1 MDDRVGTGARV
12 ARRAAEV
19 VSGGVVERGFQVG
32 TVPGVVWLP
41 ARPAAPV
48 PLVLLGHG
56 GSGHKRA
63 PRQLRLGRWFAG
75 TAGIAAA
82 AIDGPY
88 HGDRAV
94 PAYQER
100 IAAAGIERVVDGM
113 VGDWRAARDV
123 LTALDEIDAVRVGY
137 LGLSMGTR
145 FGLPFVAAAGDLLRC
160 AVLGKFGL
168 RHPDEL
174 PAGMDMA
181 PRLAADAARVRTP
194 VLFHLQWDDELFG
207 RAGQFELFDRLGSA
221 DKQLIAFPG
230 GHGTAGEEAIAA
242 WCDFLVRRL
251 TAVRPAG
258 DGR

>member
-1 MDDRVGTGARV
+1 MDAVRWAAATV
-12 ARRAAEV
+12 AD
-19 VSGGVVERGFQVG
+19 GVVERGFQVAG
-32 TVPGVVWLP
+32 VPGVAWLP
-41 ARPAAPV
+41 ARAAAPV

-88 HGDRAV
+88 HGDRAGGRPDV
-94 PAYQER
+94 PAYQGR
-100 IAAAGIERVVDGM
+100 IAAAGIERVVDRM
-113 VGDWRAARDV
+113 VGDWQATREA
-123 LTALDEIDAVRVGY
+123 LTALDAVDAGRVGY

-145 FGLPFVAAAGDLLRC
+145 FGLPFVAAAGDLLRG

-174 PAGMDMA
+174 PAGMNMA
-181 PRLAADAARVRTP
+181 PRLAEDAARVRVP
-194 VLFHLQWDDELFG
+194 VLFHVQWDDELFG
-207 RAGQFELFDRLGSA
+207 RASQFELFDRLGSP

-230 GHGTAGEEAIAA
+230 GHGTTSEAAIAA
-242 WCDFLVRRL
+242 WCDFLVRQL
-251 TAVRPAG
+251 TAERPAG
-258 DGR
+258 EVRS